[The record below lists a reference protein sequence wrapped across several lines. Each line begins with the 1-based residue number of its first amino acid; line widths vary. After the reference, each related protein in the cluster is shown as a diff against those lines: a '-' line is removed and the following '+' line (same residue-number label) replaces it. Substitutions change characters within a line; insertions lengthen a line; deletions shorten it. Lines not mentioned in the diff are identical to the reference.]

1 MTGWPANDDM
11 IAITR
16 AREERA
22 RHETESYREA
32 RYQLS
37 VLGCNS
43 VEITRVLAAAKAQ
56 AEVMTTLHYGK
67 VRVEY
72 RLGVYTVTP

>member
-1 MTGWPANDDM
+1 MSNRNE

-22 RHETESYREA
+22 RAETESYNEA
-32 RYQLS
+32 RYQLAL
-37 VLGCNS
+37 LGFGS
-43 VEITRVLAAAKAQ
+43 VEITRVLDAAKAQ
-56 AEVMTTLHYGK
+56 AEVMTTLHYGN
-67 VRVEY
+67 VRVTY